1 MIQILLLLL
10 LRLRDKAVA
19 FFFCSV
25 FWLAEFFRQHTKKA
39 EDGLKQPQTSC
50 AGVQMASV
58 PSKFSP
64 PRGLH
69 AFCCTQ
75 VPPTPTPLCCAE
87 SWGVSYTG
95 LCKHLHFVSPSG
107 QINAALQT
115 CPVIPAVL
123 PQVQT
128 VMPLALLGEQRQWG
142 DAVAEQQRLCAS
154 PALV

>member
-10 LRLRDKAVA
+10 LCLRDKAVA

-25 FWLAEFFRQHTKKA
+25 FWLAEFFRQRTKKA

-50 AGVQMASV
+50 AGVQICSFKV
-58 PSKFSP
+58 LPSKRP
-64 PRGLH
+64 PCFLLH
-69 AFCCTQ
+69 TGTTN
-75 VPPTPTPLCCAE
+75 PNPLCCAE
-87 SWGVSYTG
+87 SWEVSYAG
-95 LCKHLHFVSPSG
+95 LCKHLHLMSPSG

-154 PALV
+154 PALA